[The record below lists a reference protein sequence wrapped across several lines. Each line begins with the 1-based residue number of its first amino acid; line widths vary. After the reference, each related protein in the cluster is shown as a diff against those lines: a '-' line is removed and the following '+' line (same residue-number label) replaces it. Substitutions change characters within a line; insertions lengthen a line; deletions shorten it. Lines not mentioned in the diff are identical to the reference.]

1 MSRQRG
7 GKRPERVGDL
17 LRDEIADILR
27 SAVSDPRLKLVGVT
41 AVEVSGDLQHARVF
55 VSAIDPGADIEALMQ
70 VLARTRGF
78 MRGELRRRRLDLR
91 HLPEIEF
98 VHDQSIAQGSHI
110 EALLRGLKQAAG
122 GESEAGSEPDRG
134 AREAAE
140 EPGERTTPSE

>member
-1 MSRQRG
+1 MSRPRG

-55 VSAIDPGADIEALMQ
+55 VSAIDPGADIAALMR
-70 VLARTRGF
+70 VLDGTRGF
-78 MRGELRRRRLDLR
+78 MRSELRRRRLDLR

-110 EALLRGLKQAAG
+110 EALLRDLKPAPGGGSETESEPAAG
-122 GESEAGSEPDRG
+122 G
-134 AREAAE
+134 
-140 EPGERTTPSE
+140 